1 MERGDKKMPRPQIH
15 KATFF
20 YEDMGCAICFRGFY
34 LKNRGAALF
43 VHKRV
48 LKK

>member
-1 MERGDKKMPRPQIH
+1 MEEAVTNTPLPQIH

-20 YEDMGCAICFRGFY
+20 CEDMGLRICFRGFY

-43 VHKRV
+43 VHNRV

>member
-20 YEDMGCAICFRGFY
+20 CEDMGCAICFRGFY
-34 LKNRGAALF
+34 LKTGAQPFLF
-43 VHKRV
+43 TREC
-48 LKK
+48 

>member
-20 YEDMGCAICFRGFY
+20 CKDMGLR
-34 LKNRGAALF
+34 NLF
-43 VHKRV
+43 QG
-48 LKK
+48 LLP

>member
-20 YEDMGCAICFRGFY
+20 CEVWAAQSVSGAFT
-34 LKNRGAALF
+34 LKTGAQPFLF
-43 VHKRV
+43 TREC
-48 LKK
+48 

>member
-20 YEDMGCAICFRGFY
+20 CRGY
-34 LKNRGAALF
+34 GAAQSVSGAFTLKTGAQPFLF
-43 VHKRV
+43 TREC
-48 LKK
+48 